1 MKKTLRLFF
10 VAVLAMVSMGVS
22 AQEIIWE
29 EDWSS
34 YTSENPIGINPNYT
48 FTGSVFDTDGV
59 TIKSGTKLYLTGTMS
74 AGGVSPELMIAKNG
88 GSFAAKIAMN
98 GKSGDFTLTYKTN
111 RDDMVLEVTGA
122 TLSEKTRAGKDD
134 SYTVTVSGGTEEITL
149 TFKMTSNYNGRLD
162 NIKLIQGEGKKPAGL
177 SWSPSSK
184 TVTIGADDNVFPTL
198 NNTNNLS
205 VTYSSSNEA
214 VATIASDGTITLIAA
229 GKTTIN
235 AEFAGN
241 DEYEAGKA
249 SYELTVKEAIDDN
262 AEGQKNNPYTVEAA
276 LTKINELADGATTS
290 DKFYVAGYVVE
301 ISDIANETY
310 KNATFTIADAANGA
324 TTVTA
329 FRLKGLGNEDITDV
343 KYLKAGD
350 QVVIYGQLQKYKS
363 GETITPE
370 VKSGYIYK
378 LNGSTT
384 GINDVK
390 VVPADQENAP
400 VFNLA
405 GQKVNANYKG
415 VVIKGGKKM
424 IVK

>member
-1 MKKTLRLFF
+1 M
-10 VAVLAMVSMGVS
+10 
-22 AQEIIWE
+22 
-29 EDWSS
+29 
-34 YTSENPIGINPNYT
+34 
-48 FTGSVFDTDGV
+48 
-59 TIKSGTKLYLTGTMS
+59 
-74 AGGVSPELMIAKNG
+74 
-88 GSFAAKIAMN
+88 
-98 GKSGDFTLTYKTN
+98 
-111 RDDMVLEVTGA
+111 
-122 TLSEKTRAGKDD
+122 
-134 SYTVTVSGGTEEITL
+134 
-149 TFKMTSNYNGRLD
+149 
-162 NIKLIQGEGKKPAGL
+162 
-177 SWSPSSK
+177 
-184 TVTIGADDNVFPTL
+184 
-198 NNTNNLS
+198 
-205 VTYSSSNEA
+205 
-214 VATIASDGTITLIAA
+214 
-229 GKTTIN
+229 
-235 AEFAGN
+235 
-241 DEYEAGKA
+241 
-249 SYELTVKEAIDDN
+249 
-262 AEGQKNNPYTVEAA
+262 
-276 LTKINELADGATTS
+276 ADGATTS